1 MISTRLWSPFTAE
14 SVCKDTNKIF
24 KSLLNA
30 IEHFSYQITTEGEP
44 NVCLSCETSPQ
55 ETDTLSTFE
64 IRVQMG
70 AESFECGNNS
80 GGWGLWCLYAT
91 GARRS
96 FLSALSGSFCFLGFF
111 RLSRLVRQ
119 QSELLSE
126 GQERCSTDLFF
137 QVGHYGFAISV
148 HFIDLYYYSFNLF

>member
-1 MISTRLWSPFTAE
+1 MISTGLWSPFTAE
-14 SVCKDTNKIF
+14 SVCKETNKTF
-24 KSLLNA
+24 KSSLNA

-70 AESFECGNNS
+70 AESFEPSRSFGGDNS

-96 FLSALSGSFCFLGFF
+96 FSFVNSLW
-111 RLSRLVRQ
+111 
-119 QSELLSE
+119 
-126 GQERCSTDLFF
+126 
-137 QVGHYGFAISV
+137 
-148 HFIDLYYYSFNLF
+148 